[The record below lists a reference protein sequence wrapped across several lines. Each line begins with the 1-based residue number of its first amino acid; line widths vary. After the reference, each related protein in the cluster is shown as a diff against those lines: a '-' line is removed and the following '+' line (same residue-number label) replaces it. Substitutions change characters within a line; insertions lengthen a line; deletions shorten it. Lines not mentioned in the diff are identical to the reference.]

1 MYDFLDRS
9 VCELDN
15 DGRFLLWGMRGWTQC
30 ATKGNCPA
38 QSLGRAFA
46 GFNAAAVLPDFH
58 MAMALLGRRAF
69 EPLVL
74 APMACTR
81 IAEHE
86 ALLLALWRDVGIGR
100 RENVRA
106 TLGHIVPEDTVA
118 AVAQAMSR
126 ASAAMT
132 IAGFGIALI
141 NPLNIED

>member
-1 MYDFLDRS
+1 MYDFLDRP
-9 VCELDN
+9 VTELDG
-15 DGRFLLWGMRGWTQC
+15 DGHFLLWAMRGWAHASAQ
-30 ATKGNCPA
+30 GSCPP

-46 GFNAAAVLPDFH
+46 GHNATAVLPDFH
-58 MAMALLGRRAF
+58 LAMALIATRAA
-69 EPLVL
+69 ERVML
-74 APMACTR
+74 APMGHPR
-81 IAEHE
+81 ICEHE

-106 TLGHIVPEDTVA
+106 TLAHVVPCDTVA

-141 NPLNIED
+141 NPHA

>member
-1 MYDFLDRS
+1 MYDFIDRPVS
-9 VCELDN
+9 ELDN
-15 DGRFLLWGMRGWTQC
+15 DGRFLLWAMRGWGHC
-30 ATKGNCPA
+30 AGKGNCPA
-38 QSLGRAFA
+38 RSLDRAFA
-46 GFNAAAVLPDFH
+46 GFNAATVLPDFH
-58 MAMALLGRRAF
+58 LAMALLSRRAA
-69 EPLVL
+69 ERLVL
-74 APMACTR
+74 APMGCVR

-106 TLGHIVPEDTVA
+106 TLEHIVPADTVV

-126 ASAAMT
+126 ARAAMT

>member
-1 MYDFLDRS
+1 MYDFLDRP
-9 VCELDN
+9 VTELDN
-15 DGRFLLWGMRGWTQC
+15 DGRFLLWAMRGW
-30 ATKGNCPA
+30 AHSASKGNCPA

-46 GFNAAAVLPDFH
+46 GHNAAAVLPDFH
-58 MAMALLGRRAF
+58 MAMALLSRRAN
-69 EPLVL
+69 ERLAV
-74 APMACTR
+74 APMGCHR
-81 IAEHE
+81 ISEHE

-106 TLGHIVPEDTVA
+106 TLAHVVPCDTVA

-141 NPLNIED
+141 NPPA